1 VLFAKSAYDL
11 VKIENRSRKR
21 SQARQNRSF
30 KNQNVS
36 IYTNSAYNSIT
47 HDPVKN
53 RLSESEAEV
62 DEPTSHRARNKAL

>member
-1 VLFAKSAYDL
+1 MVFAKSAYDL
-11 VKIENRSRKR
+11 VKIDNRSRKR
-21 SQARQNRSF
+21 IQARQNRSF

-36 IYTNSAYNSIT
+36 IYTDSAYNSIT
-47 HDPVKN
+47 YDPVKT